1 MSVPEPSYWKRMNVD
16 IMPIGKMC
24 RLEGSIHHRITNL
37 RTDTDSERWEFFYKL
52 NNISLST
59 VEHNAKILFRKF
71 E

>member
-37 RTDTDSERWEFFYKL
+37 RTDTDSER
-52 NNISLST
+52 
-59 VEHNAKILFRKF
+59 
-71 E
+71 